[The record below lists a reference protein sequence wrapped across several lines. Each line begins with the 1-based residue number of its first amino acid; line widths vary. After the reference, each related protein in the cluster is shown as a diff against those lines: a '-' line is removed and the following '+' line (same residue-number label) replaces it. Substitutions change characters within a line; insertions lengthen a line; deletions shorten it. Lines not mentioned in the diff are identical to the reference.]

1 MRSRRSVIIVT
12 LALLTIPA
20 LAGPAPAGGSWL
32 APERSAYVPAEIAVL
47 RGDFGNGSLEGRIAD
62 GPFVAYLLPQN
73 RWINDQVVPGSAI
86 RLGELTIV
94 RMSEHLFHARVEFEV
109 PSVPTGMYHIQYCNE
124 PCTVNGIGDL
134 IGGEPIAIGATRVE
148 ARLLILTQRL
158 RWKVDAAAAR
168 ARQQVLTERKRS
180 QEALSQRA
188 HDLRAAEARVGEL
201 AGELAE
207 TRRALRIE
215 RSSSSWGP
223 AVGALLLFGLGLVVV
238 VIVMARRLRRARL
251 DAELHALTH
260 DEPVGAEVATH
271 PTG

>member
-1 MRSRRSVIIVT
+1 MRSRRTVVVVT
-12 LALLTIPA
+12 LALLAIPA
-20 LAGPAPAGGSWL
+20 FAGPASAGGSWL
-32 APERSAYVPAEIAVL
+32 APERSAYVPAEIAVF
-47 RGDFGNGSLEGRIAD
+47 RGDFGSGSLEGRIAD
-62 GPFVAYLLPQN
+62 GPFVAYLLPEN
-73 RWINDQVVPGSAI
+73 RWINDQVVPASAI

-94 RMSEHLFHARVEFEV
+94 RVSEHIFHARVEFEV

-134 IGGEPIAIGATRVE
+134 IGGDPIAIGATRME

-158 RWKVDAAAAR
+158 RWKIDAVAAR
-168 ARQQVLTERKRS
+168 ARQQILTERRRS

-188 HDLRAAEARVGEL
+188 YDLRAAEARVSEL

-207 TRRALRIE
+207 TTRALRIE
-215 RSSSSWGP
+215 RSSRSWGP
-223 AVGALLLFGLGLVVV
+223 AVGALLLLGLGLLVVV
-238 VIVMARRLRRARL
+238 MVIARRLRRARL
-251 DAELHALTH
+251 DAELHALAH

>member
-1 MRSRRSVIIVT
+1 MRSRRSVIVVT
-12 LALLTIPA
+12 LALLAIPA
-20 LAGPAPAGGSWL
+20 LAGPSSAGGSWL
-32 APERSAYVPAEIAVL
+32 APERSAYVPSEIAVF
-47 RGDFGNGSLEGRIAD
+47 RGDFGSGSLEGRIAD

-73 RWINDQVVPGSAI
+73 RWINHQVVPGSAI

-134 IGGEPIAIGATRVE
+134 IGGEPVAIGATRVE

-158 RWKVDAAAAR
+158 RWKIDAVAAR
-168 ARQQVLTERKRS
+168 ARQEVLSELRRS

-188 HDLRAAEARVGEL
+188 DLRAAEARVSEL

-207 TRRALRIE
+207 ATRALRIE
-215 RSSSSWGP
+215 RSSRSWGP
-223 AVGALLLFGLGLVVV
+223 AVGALLLLGLGLLVL

-260 DEPVGAEVATH
+260 DEPVGAEAATH
-271 PTG
+271 STG